1 MNFLK
6 KINQTLYKSN
16 KSKPKSLDKFNDS
29 SENFEGFLKELS
41 PFYYN
46 ENSDFDETTM
56 DILIKLKKPEKRNN

>member
-6 KINQTLYKSN
+6 KIYQTLYKSS
-16 KSKPKSLDKFNDS
+16 KSKPKSLDEFDDS